1 MQKMIV
7 AACMRIS
14 AAKLGIAKRAHH
26 GNQCAQQPHTQGP
39 TDIAT
44 QGGDQRRGLEDTG
57 TDHHAQDQGDS
68 AQRVEQPLRLLGRTR
83 LTHRRRA

>member
-7 AACMRIS
+7 AARMRVG
-14 AAKLGIAKRAHH
+14 AAKLGVAKRAHH

-57 TDHHAQDQGDS
+57 ANDHAQDQGDR
-68 AQRVEQPLRLLGRTR
+68 AQRVEQPLGLLDRSR
-83 LTHRRRA
+83 PAHRRRA